1 MKYKII
7 KLLYFKN
14 YSDHH
19 YSLSL
24 LTLAMLVLFSLI
36 SSIPFIISS
45 QFDQIVCNQC
55 RNIAYAQN
63 NSENKNSFSNNVTQ
77 QWEDKNDN
85 VKVLFAYS
93 PPKPVIDSPTEL
105 RFVIQDLKTNKYIK
119 NLSAHVII
127 TTNSSGQE
135 RTFRF
140 NNITAPTGSF
150 SLKYLFPDFGTY
162 QIIAAIRSNTSAVA
176 LASFQIVVPFEFSN
190 VSSFSALPAGIAI
203 IIVGIVVLAVVII
216 KTRKPS

>member
-1 MKYKII
+1 M
-7 KLLYFKN
+7 
-14 YSDHH
+14 
-19 YSLSL
+19 
-24 LTLAMLVLFSLI
+24 
-36 SSIPFIISS
+36 
-45 QFDQIVCNQC
+45 
-55 RNIAYAQN
+55 
-63 NSENKNSFSNNVTQ
+63 
-77 QWEDKNDN
+77 
-85 VKVLFAYS
+85 
-93 PPKPVIDSPTEL
+93 IDSPTEL

-150 SLKYLFPDFGTY
+150 SLKYLIPDFGTY
-162 QIIAAIRSNTSAVA
+162 QVIAAIRSNTSAMA

>member
-77 QWEDKNDN
+77 QWEDKN
-85 VKVLFAYS
+85 A
-93 PPKPVIDSPTEL
+93 
-105 RFVIQDLKTNKYIK
+105 
-119 NLSAHVII
+119 
-127 TTNSSGQE
+127 
-135 RTFRF
+135 
-140 NNITAPTGSF
+140 
-150 SLKYLFPDFGTY
+150 
-162 QIIAAIRSNTSAVA
+162 
-176 LASFQIVVPFEFSN
+176 N

-203 IIVGIVVLAVVII
+203 IIGGIVVLAVVII